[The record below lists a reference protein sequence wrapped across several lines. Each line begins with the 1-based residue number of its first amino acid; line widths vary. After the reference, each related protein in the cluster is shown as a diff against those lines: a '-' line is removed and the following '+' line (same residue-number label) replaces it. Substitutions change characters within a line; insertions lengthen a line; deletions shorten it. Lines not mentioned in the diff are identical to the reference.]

1 MTNIVLNKQ
10 AFVFKKAN
18 ILDYYTF
25 EGEPIGNGS
34 YGVVRKACHKI
45 TKQKRAVKVIP
56 KSKVVN
62 VDKFLTEV
70 NILRKVGHPNI
81 VKFYEWCED
90 EKSYYL
96 VMEYCQGGELF
107 DRIVS
112 VGHFSERVA
121 ANLLKQI
128 LSAIN
133 YCHKI
138 KICHRDLKPENF
150 IYDTVNPDSSIKL
163 IDFGLS
169 KIFEDPKQGLIKMV
183 TRAGTVWN

>member
-1 MTNIVLNKQ
+1 MSIVLNKQ
-10 AFVFKKAN
+10 AFIFKKAN

-25 EGEPIGNGS
+25 EGEPIGNGT
-34 YGVVRKACHKI
+34 YGVVKIAIHKI
-45 TKQKRAVKVIP
+45 TKQKRAVKIIQ
-56 KSKVVN
+56 KAKVKN
-62 VDKFLTEV
+62 IEKFLTEV
-70 NILRKVGHPNI
+70 NILRKVDHPNI

-90 EKSYYL
+90 DKNYYL
-96 VMEYCQGGELF
+96 VMEYCTGGELF

-112 VGHFSERVA
+112 FGHFSERVA
-121 ANLLKQI
+121 AHLMKQI
-128 LSAIN
+128 LSALN

-150 IYDTVNPDSSIKL
+150 IYETPSPDSSIKL

-183 TRAGTVWN
+183 TRAGTVYA